1 MFLVRNVFHAKPGKA
16 KALVE
21 TFKKAALHI
30 EASGVAKNTRVLT
43 DTATTF
49 WTVVVESEVENLNA
63 YMNMA
68 KTLSKNEKFAE
79 IVKGYTE
86 FANGG
91 HREIF
96 LIE

>member
-1 MFLVRNVFHAKPGKA
+1 MWIKLGFILVSQSSNKPHT
-16 KALVE
+16 LVCGITQE
-21 TFKKAALHI
+21 LCD
-30 EASGVAKNTRVLT
+30 L
-43 DTATTF
+43 
-49 WTVVVESEVENLNA
+49 
-63 YMNMA
+63 NMA